1 MQNRTAPLWTKNF
14 LLLFITGFLMNFGFH
29 FLLPTLP
36 LYAMEKL
43 GANPAHIGYLI
54 SAYAVAALLVRPFS
68 GYAYDSLGKKRTY
81 LLSMAFF
88 TALTFTYQYAGAFF
102 LFLCFRFLHGL
113 AFGVASTGSATLLA
127 DTVPPA
133 RRGEGMGIHGL
144 THTLSMAV
152 GPAAGLWI
160 LDVSGYPRL
169 FAAAGFFITLSFVI
183 SFFIA
188 YPRQPAATQKITVN
202 SFFEKRVL
210 SVAILVMC
218 TSGLFSGVVAFIT
231 VYGKTVNVDD
241 VSLFFVINSL
251 GVILTRIFSG
261 RVQDRSGPKPV
272 VTFGYLV
279 MAAGFLALSQ
289 SKGVAMLYFSA
300 LLIGLG
306 NGAIMPALQA
316 MVIDMVEP
324 EKRGVAT
331 STHFMAMDLGIAGG
345 SVILGWVAE
354 LTSLSTMF
362 FLGAFYLLFPLF
374 FFLSYSLR
382 DYETKVAV
390 VENTVKVVSYKDTP
404 I

>member
-1 MQNRTAPLWTKNF
+1 
-14 LLLFITGFLMNFGFH
+14 
-29 FLLPTLP
+29 
-36 LYAMEKL
+36 
-43 GANPAHIGYLI
+43 
-54 SAYAVAALLVRPFS
+54 
-68 GYAYDSLGKKRTY
+68 
-81 LLSMAFF
+81 
-88 TALTFTYQYAGAFF
+88 
-102 LFLCFRFLHGL
+102 
-113 AFGVASTGSATLLA
+113 
-127 DTVPPA
+127 
-133 RRGEGMGIHGL
+133 
-144 THTLSMAV
+144 
-152 GPAAGLWI
+152 
-160 LDVSGYPRL
+160 
-169 FAAAGFFITLSFVI
+169 
-183 SFFIA
+183 
-188 YPRQPAATQKITVN
+188 
-202 SFFEKRVL
+202 
-210 SVAILVMC
+210 
-218 TSGLFSGVVAFIT
+218 
-231 VYGKTVNVDD
+231 
-241 VSLFFVINSL
+241 
-251 GVILTRIFSG
+251 
-261 RVQDRSGPKPV
+261 
-272 VTFGYLV
+272 